1 MTDERLKPGHCH
13 KCGLP
18 LSDNPHPEA
27 GKPPHYLQV
36 GCPKECIPCLTL
48 SRHQWA
54 GRAMKAENEVKD
66 LLASKPAVPH
76 DDEALRTLALS
87 IMGRSPK
94 HEENIVGAMNLI
106 RNAMIAASTAPA
118 QSCGDAEQADEAVT
132 LPIMRA
138 AFRVVETEG
147 DPDPDKQRFHL
158 RFTFRSMRELDA
170 ACDEWR
176 AFSNAARAKDQS

>member
-1 MTDERLKPGHCH
+1 MNTTTTKIAGEAMQITDEQWYDLAQRHANADWN
-13 KCGLP
+13 
-18 LSDNPHPEA
+18 SD
-27 GKPPHYLQV
+27 GYLAA
-36 GCPKECIPCLTL
+36 I
-48 SRHQWA
+48 
-54 GRAMKAENEVKD
+54 KAVCAD
-66 LLASKPAVPH
+66 YALLASKAAVPTGWKLVPVEPT
-76 DDEALRTLALS
+76 DEMMLQESTCKHHAPFDMSCSA
-87 IMGRSPK
+87 RS
-94 HEENIVGAMNLI
+94 NRMRIYRAML
-106 RNAMIAASTAPA
+106 AASPTAPA

-176 AFSNAARAKDQS
+176 AFSNAARAKDSK

>member
-1 MTDERLKPGHCH
+1 MTTTTKIAGEAAMTDEQIVDLAKQVTGWTTHFAIPSEPLGHFYAGHHHQASVDNILRFARALLSSKPAEPEGW
-13 KCGLP
+13 KLVP
-18 LSDNPHPEA
+18 VEPTPEMTEA
-27 GKPPHYLQV
+27 GKQYA
-36 GCPKECIPCLTL
+36 ECAIPANAVFCY
-48 SRHQWA
+48 
-54 GRAMKAENEVKD
+54 RAM
-66 LLASKPAVPH
+66 L
-76 DDEALRTLALS
+76 
-87 IMGRSPK
+87 
-94 HEENIVGAMNLI
+94 
-106 RNAMIAASTAPA
+106 AASPTIPA

-176 AFSNAARAKDQS
+176 AFSNAARAKGSK